1 MRGRTQGKKVHARSQ
16 RVQDYHQKQM
26 PGDLW
31 PLLKTRGLGGD
42 YWLMIAALSG
52 GNPHILPLKV
62 SHPLKLSTPNLKV

>member
-1 MRGRTQGKKVHARSQ
+1 MLGPKGFKTIIKNKCQVTCGHCS
-16 RVQDYHQKQM
+16 
-26 PGDLW
+26 
-31 PLLKTRGLGGD
+31 KTRGLGGD